1 MRPRTLLITAILY
14 TAGPAA
20 GALAQQGAVS
30 FAFDGS
36 SLQVQLLTGGAA
48 GSAEVIDGEDAA
60 ITVTDRSGNGGVALS
75 LNGGV
80 LSLENRSGSRSDF
93 LIAVPARASVA
104 LSVDGQTV
112 LAVAPAGGGRR
123 LTWTWPGVGRRAAS
137 RVWVEGGGGGGGGAP
152 TQPVGVPLVRHTFT
166 VNAFSGELV
175 ADSVDVLYPE
185 RIQALKI
192 IVGGDVFR
200 VSGDRSVSFR
210 YWEKARWGM
219 ITPRSEELEVT
230 VEVPSDV
237 ASLEIRIGGVVV
249 WDYKNGQGRA
259 HCDPVAE
266 IRRRDGRFEWVL
278 TPEAGQLR
286 CPADRGP
293 IPA

>member
-20 GALAQQGAVS
+20 EALAQQGAVS

-93 LIAVPARASVA
+93 LIAVPAGASVA

-137 RVWVEGGGGGGGGAP
+137 RAWVEGGGGGGAP
-152 TQPVGVPLVRHTFT
+152 MQPVGVPLVRHTFT

-219 ITPRSEELEVT
+219 ITPRAEELEVT